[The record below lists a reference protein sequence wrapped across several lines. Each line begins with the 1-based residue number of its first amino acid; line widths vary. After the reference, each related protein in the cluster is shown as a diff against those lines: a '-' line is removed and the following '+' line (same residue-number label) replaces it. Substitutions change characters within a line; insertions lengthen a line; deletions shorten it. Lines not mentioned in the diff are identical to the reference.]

1 MIQEVLGSICILGQ
15 KTYCKVFLS
24 FIKLSDV
31 SNIKA

>member
-24 FIKLSDV
+24 FIKFFGY
-31 SNIKA
+31 K